1 MKKNKKRI
9 LAYSLAFVLA
19 TSLTSDTYRKAED
32 RIFIVEEIDNPHY
45 IGSCFEGNVFIG
57 TENEMKALMKKGVEG
72 IFVIDER
79 NDKDPNVQIIDSY
92 NIKDKRTMEDVLT
105 IIKQYD
111 DAHPSKWSRTIKSM
125 INEWVMH
132 NLCYA
137 TDFYICNSKDV
148 DLNNA
153 DEEVFKGFNVYKL
166 ILRKQELDK

>member
-19 TSLTSDTYRKAED
+19 TSLTGDTSMNTKD

-45 IGSCFEGNVFIG
+45 IGSCFEGNVFFG
-57 TENEMKALMKKGVEG
+57 TKKEIQALINQGIEG

-79 NDKDPNVQIIDSY
+79 NSKDPNVKIIDSY
-92 NIKDKRTMEDVLT
+92 NIKDRRTIYDILT

-125 INEWVMH
+125 INEWIMH
-132 NLCYA
+132 NICYA

-166 ILRKQELDK
+166 ILRKKELDK

>member
-1 MKKNKKRI
+1 MKKTKKRI
-9 LAYSLAFVLA
+9 LAFSLAFVLA
-19 TSLTSDTYRKAED
+19 TSLTGDTSRNAKD

-45 IGSCFEGNVFIG
+45 IGSCYEGNVFIG
-57 TENEMKALMKKGVEG
+57 SKREMEKLINQGIEG

-79 NDKDPNVQIIDSY
+79 NDKDPNIQIIDSY
-92 NIKDKRTMEDVLT
+92 NIRDRRTMYDVLT

-111 DAHPSKWSRTIKSM
+111 DEHPSKWSRTIKSM
-125 INEWVMH
+125 INEWIMH

-166 ILRKQELDK
+166 LLRKQELDQ

>member
-1 MKKNKKRI
+1 MKKSKKRI

-19 TSLTSDTYRKAED
+19 TSLTSDIHQDQKD
-32 RIFIVEEIDNPHY
+32 RIFIIEEIDNPHY
-45 IGSCFEGNVFIG
+45 IGSCLEGNVFIG
-57 TENEMKALMKKGVEG
+57 TKKEIKKLMDQGIEG

-79 NDKDPNVQIIDSY
+79 NDSDPNVQIIDSY

-111 DAHPSKWSRTIKSM
+111 DEHPSKWSRTINSM
-125 INEWVMH
+125 INEWKMH
-132 NLCYA
+132 NICYA
-137 TDFYICNSKDV
+137 TDYYICNSKDV

-166 ILRKQELDK
+166 VLRKKELDK

>member
-9 LAYSLAFVLA
+9 LAFSLAFVLA
-19 TSLTSDTYRKAED
+19 TSLTGDTSRNAKD

-45 IGSCFEGNVFIG
+45 IGSCYEGNVFIG
-57 TENEMKALMKKGVEG
+57 SKREIEKLINQGIEG

-79 NDKDPNVQIIDSY
+79 NDKDPNIQIIDSY
-92 NIKDKRTMEDVLT
+92 NIRDRRTMYDVLT

-111 DAHPSKWSRTIKSM
+111 DEHPSKWSRTIKSM
-125 INEWVMH
+125 INEWIMH

-166 ILRKQELDK
+166 LLRKQELDQ